1 MDEQQRLCAIKGQ
14 LEQVAAEIAKLSE
27 IVLRLREELER
38 KKKSNT
44 ESIPQTTS

>member
-1 MDEQQRLCAIKGQ
+1 MDEQQRLCEIKRQ

-38 KKKSNT
+38 RKKSM
-44 ESIPQTTS
+44 PQSTS

>member
-1 MDEQQRLCAIKGQ
+1 MDEQQRLCEIKGQ

-38 KKKSNT
+38 RKKSM
-44 ESIPQTTS
+44 PQSTS